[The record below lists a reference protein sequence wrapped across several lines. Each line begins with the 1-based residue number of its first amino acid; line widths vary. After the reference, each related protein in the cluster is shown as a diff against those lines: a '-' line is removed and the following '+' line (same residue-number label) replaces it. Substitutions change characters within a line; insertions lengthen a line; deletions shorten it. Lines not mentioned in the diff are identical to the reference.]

1 MTATVDGTDL
11 GDLSGHPVLPPAYR
25 PGELVGVGGSASVY
39 RATDRRTGDTV
50 AVKVLHST
58 ADPDTAARFAAE
70 VRVLQGLRHPG
81 LAQIVDAGV
90 DHHHPYL
97 VTRFVEGRTL
107 QAALHEGEMDVEV
120 TAGLGARLAATLA
133 HVHARGIVHRDVK
146 PANILLDEAGRPFL
160 TDFGVSRIVAA
171 THMTETGGVVGTPAY
186 MAPEQVRGVRGGP
199 AADVYALGLVLLEML
214 TGLRDYPGGLV
225 ESAVARLHRRPRV
238 PSSLPG
244 PLRTLLSE
252 MTEDEPERRPTARDV
267 AARLAA
273 GDAPARTQPFRRAA
287 AVLALA
293 VAAAVVTAGALR
305 SWDAPVD
312 ASAGAPA
319 VLTAPEAIVPPV
331 EVGATEPAAGGDGT
345 GAAVVAGRVA
355 VRAPATT
362 QAPAPTVTGTRTAG
376 DTGSG
381 SAGDEEARATTSTT
395 DITTSTDTTAR
406 EDGSRGSRGNGNGNG
421 NGGGNGNAG
430 GNRNTNGNGNAG
442 GGQDEQ

>member
-11 GDLSGHPVLPPAYR
+11 GDPSGHSVLPPAYR
-25 PGELVGVGGSASVY
+25 SGELVGVGGSASVY

-107 QAALHEGEMDVEV
+107 QAALHDGEMDVVEV
-120 TAGLGARLAATLA
+120 TRLGTRLASTLA

-146 PANILLDEAGRPFL
+146 PANILLDDGGLPFL

-171 THMTETGGVVGTPAY
+171 TQMTETGVVVGTPAY
-186 MAPEQVRGVRGGP
+186 MAPEQVRGVRAGP

-214 TGLRDYPGGLV
+214 TGLREYPGGLV

-238 PSSLPG
+238 PTSLPD
-244 PLRTLLSE
+244 PLRALLSA
-252 MTEDEPERRPTARDV
+252 MTEDEPELRPTARDV

-273 GDAPARTQPFRRAA
+273 GDDVATRTPALRRVLTVAA
-287 AVLALA
+287 MA
-293 VAAAVVTAGALR
+293 VAAAVVAVGVFQPWATRVDAAADAPATPVVAEVVIPPSVTAGQAR
-305 SWDAPVD
+305 DRTSAGDATRRTVGGPVAADTRTVPVD
-312 ASAGAPA
+312 PARPGSGDSASERSGDSASVRSDDPAP
-319 VLTAPEAIVPPV
+319 P
-331 EVGATEPAAGGDGT
+331 T
-345 GAAVVAGRVA
+345 GAAREA
-355 VRAPATT
+355 
-362 QAPAPTVTGTRTAG
+362 
-376 DTGSG
+376 GSG
-381 SAGDEEARATTSTT
+381 RAAEARDGRRDAESRT
-395 DITTSTDTTAR
+395 DSAI
-406 EDGSRGSRGNGNGNG
+406 RGNGR
-421 NGGGNGNAG
+421 GGDDNQ
-430 GNRNTNGNGNAG
+430 
-442 GGQDEQ
+442 GQDDDEQ